1 MNPGEV
7 EKMWGEYSQAMAIS
21 GPTADGA
28 IRAAV
33 QVMTNH
39 PPMALLRVSRR
50 RPMPGPGGGGR
61 VAGIGGADITEGH
74 IRMGAFVGEVLRY
87 AYGLAPAFPQNR
99 IIAPLE
105 LQRERF
111 DYVDTRPQGG
121 KEVLQRALKDQFG
134 IVARREKRENLVLIV
149 KNPALIGPRRHAD
162 GDDKSV
168 ATIAQLA
175 KMLKQHL
182 GVEITDQTGLVGEFD
197 LHMSGAQTPDEIK
210 AAVLDQLGLDL
221 APAGDHQ
228 PVEFLIAE
236 KVR

>member
-1 MNPGEV
+1 
-7 EKMWGEYSQAMAIS
+7 
-21 GPTADGA
+21 
-28 IRAAV
+28 
-33 QVMTNH
+33 
-39 PPMALLRVSRR
+39 
-50 RPMPGPGGGGR
+50 
-61 VAGIGGADITEGH
+61 
-74 IRMGAFVGEVLRY
+74 MGAFVGEVLRY